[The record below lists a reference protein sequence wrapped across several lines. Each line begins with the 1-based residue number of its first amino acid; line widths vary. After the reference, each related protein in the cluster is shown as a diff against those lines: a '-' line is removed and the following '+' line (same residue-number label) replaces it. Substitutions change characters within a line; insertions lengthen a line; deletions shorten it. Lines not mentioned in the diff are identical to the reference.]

1 MNRAW
6 VMGVMA
12 VCACAAASGK
22 TPRINGPTIYGVRP
36 GSPII
41 YRLPVTGTRPLALEA
56 KGLPPGVTFDAAKGI
71 LGGAATARGT
81 NVIEFSARN
90 GEGTATKPFR
100 LVVGD
105 LIALTPPM
113 GFNTFGGL
121 GGGPMMN
128 EANVRKSFRALVDKG
143 LVDHGYAYCNL
154 DDGWQGE
161 RGGVRNAL
169 QPNAKF
175 GDMKRLF
182 DEMHAEGLKAG
193 IYSTPWGTS
202 YQYLPGG
209 SSDSPD
215 GKWDGDTSRKTGWRV
230 KKHMFDVQDIGQ
242 FAEWGCD
249 YFKYDWAMGEKPHQP
264 GLPHVYYAG
273 RIAAVIAAQPRDI
286 VLELSNAAP
295 FGEAWNFTQ
304 LGNMTRT
311 GSDLIDIWS
320 HDSAAKKMKVADW
333 AMGILDT
340 MDKVRRWQPF
350 NRPGHWN
357 MPCPTRVGMLGG
369 WDEKPLA
376 PSRLTKDEQVTH
388 ISLWCLW
395 SAPIIIGC
403 PIDLLDD
410 WTLALLT
417 NDEMLDLD
425 QDALGIQAVDKEVA
439 GGRILVKP
447 LENGD
452 VAVGFVNVGDDA
464 PADIAVTWAE
474 AGLSG
479 PCTARDLWQHAD
491 LGVFD
496 GAFTAKGVPPHGCRA
511 VRFSR
516 RSEPSQRASA
526 RPHAADGHRVAHA
539 ASEL

>member
-128 EANVRKSFRALVDKG
+128 EANVRKSFRALIDKG

-295 FGEAWNFTQ
+295 FGEAANFTA

-340 MDKVRRWQPF
+340 MNKVRRWQPF

-425 QDALGIQAVDKEVA
+425 QDALGVQAVDKEVA

-452 VAVGFVNVGDDA
+452 VAVGFVNVGDDT
-464 PADIAVTWAE
+464 PADITVTWAE

-479 PCTARDLWQHAD
+479 PCTARDLWSHRD
-491 LGVFD
+491 LGRAN
-496 GAFTAKGVPPHGCRA
+496 GSFTATSVPPHGCQV
-511 VRFSR
+511 VRFTLQSNPKNR
-516 RSEPSQRASA
+516 RN
-526 RPHAADGHRVAHA
+526 
-539 ASEL
+539 

>member
-1 MNRAW
+1 
-6 VMGVMA
+6 MA
-12 VCACAAASGK
+12 ALTAAVSAQAES
-22 TPRINGPTIYGVRP
+22 PRINGPEVYGVRP

-41 YRLPVTGTRPLALEA
+41 YRVPATGTRPMAFEA
-56 KGLPPGVTFDAAKGI
+56 RGLPTGVTFDGVKGI
-71 LGGAATARGT
+71 LGGKALTRGT
-81 NVIEFSARN
+81 NVIEFVARN
-90 GEGTATKPFR
+90 AEGEAHRRFR
-100 LVVGD
+100 LVIGD
-105 LIALTPPM
+105 LISLTPPL

-128 EANVRKSFRALVDKG
+128 ETNVRKSFRALIDKG
-143 LVDHGYAYCNL
+143 LVDHGYAFCNL
-154 DDGWQGE
+154 DDGWQGL
-161 RGGVRNAL
+161 RGGPYNAI
-169 QPNAKF
+169 QPNEKF

-202 YQYLPGG
+202 YQYLAGG

-215 GKWDGDTSRKTGWRV
+215 GSWDGDRSRKTGWRV
-230 KKHMFDVQDIGQ
+230 KRYLFDANDIRQ

-249 YFKYDWAMGEKPHQP
+249 YFKYDWWMGDRPHQP
-264 GLPHVYYAG
+264 GIPQFVYAS
-273 RIAAVIAAQPRDI
+273 RMSAAAKAQPRDI

-295 FGEAWNFTQ
+295 FDQAADFSELAS
-304 LGNMTRT
+304 LMRT

-320 HDSAAKKMKVADW
+320 HDSFAKTHKVAEW
-333 AMGILDT
+333 AMGVLDT
-340 MDKVRRWQPF
+340 MVKMRRWRPY

-376 PSRLTKDEQVTH
+376 PSRLTRDEQVTH

-395 SAPIIIGC
+395 SSPIIIGC

-417 NDEMLDLD
+417 NDEMLALD
-425 QDALGIQAVDKEVA
+425 QDPLGLQAEDLEA
-439 GGRILVKP
+439 EGGRVLVKP

-464 PADIAVTWAE
+464 SQDITVTWDQ
-474 AGLSG
+474 AGLKG
-479 PCTARDLWQHAD
+479 ARMARDLWAHAD
-491 LGVFD
+491 LGRCD
-496 GAFTAKGVPPHGCRA
+496 GRFTAKAVPPHGCR
-511 VRFSR
+511 VIRFR
-516 RSEPSQRASA
+516 
-526 RPHAADGHRVAHA
+526 
-539 ASEL
+539 

>member
-1 MNRAW
+1 MDPMKNLRGISVCIACVATCIASW
-6 VMGVMA
+6 VTAGEA
-12 VCACAAASGK
+12 
-22 TPRINGPTIYGVRP
+22 PRINGPTIYGARP

-41 YRLPVTGTRPLALEA
+41 YRLPVTGSRPIQLSA
-56 KGLPPGVTFDAAKGI
+56 KCLPPGVTFDKEKGI
-71 LGGAATARGT
+71 LRGSTTLRGT
-81 NVIEFSARN
+81 NVIEFAARN
-90 GEGTATKPFR
+90 AYGTAAKSFR

-105 LIALTPPM
+105 LISLTPPL

-128 EANVRKSFRALVDKG
+128 ETNVRKSFRALIEKG

-154 DDGWQGE
+154 DDGWQGT
-161 RGGVRNAL
+161 RGGIFNAI
-169 QPNAKF
+169 QPNEKF

-215 GKWDGDTSRKTGWRV
+215 GRWDGDTSRKSGWRV
-230 KKHMFDVQDIGQ
+230 KKYLFDVQDIAQ

-249 YFKYDWAMGEKPHQP
+249 YFKYDWSMGEKPHQP
-264 GLPHVYYAG
+264 NLPHIYYAG
-273 RIAAVIAAQPRDI
+273 RIAGIIASQPRDI

-320 HDSAAKKMKVADW
+320 HESAARKMNVASW

-340 MDKVRRWQPF
+340 MDKMRRWQPF

-369 WDEKPLA
+369 WDNMPLA
-376 PSRLTKDEQVTH
+376 PTRLTKDEQITH

-395 SAPIIIGC
+395 SSPIIIGC
-403 PIDLLDD
+403 PIDLLDE
-410 WTLALLT
+410 WTLSLLT
-417 NDEMLDLD
+417 NDEMLEID
-425 QDALGIQAVDKEVA
+425 QDALGIQAIDKNVA

-452 VAVGFVNVGDDA
+452 VAVGFVNTDDDR
-464 PADIAVTWAE
+464 PRDIAATWE
-474 AGLSG
+474 DLGLAGR
-479 PCTARDLWQHAD
+479 CNVRDLWELRD
-491 LGVFD
+491 LG
-496 GAFTAKGVPPHGCRA
+496 AAEQSFTAKGVPPHGCMV
-511 VRFSR
+511 VRFTPIKQS
-516 RSEPSQRASA
+516 
-526 RPHAADGHRVAHA
+526 
-539 ASEL
+539 

>member
-1 MNRAW
+1 MNLHDNMKPSRNRIVAFC
-6 VMGVMA
+6 VLALAGEMMA
-12 VCACAAASGK
+12 GEA
-22 TPRINGPTIYGVRP
+22 PRINGPTIYGVRS

-41 YRLPVTGTRPLALEA
+41 YRLPVTGTRPLEFSA

-71 LGGAATARGT
+71 LGGSASVRGT
-81 NVIEFSARN
+81 NVISFTARN
-90 GEGTATKPFR
+90 ADGTVTKSFR

-128 EANVRKSFRALVDKG
+128 EANVRKSFRALIDKG

-154 DDGWQGE
+154 DDGWQGL
-161 RGGVRNAL
+161 RGGIYNAI
-169 QPNAKF
+169 QPNEKF

-182 DEMHAEGLKAG
+182 DDMHAEGLKAG
-193 IYSTPWGTS
+193 LYSTPWGSS
-202 YQYLPGG
+202 YERLAGG

-215 GKWDGDTSRKTGWRV
+215 GRWDGDKSRETGWRTR
-230 KKHMFDVQDIGQ
+230 KYLFDVHDVRQ
-242 FAEWGCD
+242 FVEWGCD
-249 YFKYDWAMGEKPHQP
+249 YFKYDWSMGAKPDAHN
-264 GLPHVYYAG
+264 LPQIYYAG
-273 RIAAVIAAQPRDI
+273 RIAAAFGAQKRDV
-286 VLELSNAAP
+286 VLELSNSAP
-295 FGEAWNFTQ
+295 FGEAWNFTE

-320 HDSAAKKMKVADW
+320 HESASRKMKIPVW

-369 WDEKPLA
+369 WDRKPLA
-376 PSRLTKDEQVTH
+376 PTRLTKDEQITH

-395 SAPIIIGC
+395 SSPIIIGC
-403 PIDLLDD
+403 PIDRLDE
-410 WTLALLT
+410 WTLSLLT
-417 NDEMLDLD
+417 NDEMLELN
-425 QDALGIQAVDKEVA
+425 QDALGIQAIDKDVQ
-439 GGRILVKP
+439 GGRALVKP

-452 VAVGFVNVGDDA
+452 VAVGFVNVADDG
-464 PADIAVTWAE
+464 PKDISITWAE

-479 PCTARDLWQHAD
+479 TCAVRDLWSHAD
-491 LGVFD
+491 LGNAE
-496 GAFTAKGVPPHGCRA
+496 GLFTAKAVPSHGCTV
-511 VRFSR
+511 VRFS
-516 RSEPSQRASA
+516 PA
-526 RPHAADGHRVAHA
+526 VK
-539 ASEL
+539 